1 MHDDG
6 DTTRRGLDRREFL
19 AATGAGILAIATAR
33 FAQPAAATTVG
44 AAAEPAGTPF
54 TLGVASGDPRPDAV
68 VLWTRLAPDPAAP
81 DGGMPDRSVTVRWEV
96 ATDQDMRKVV
106 RSGRATARPSSVHT
120 VHVDVEGLEPGRD
133 YWYRFRA
140 LGEATE
146 PARTRTAP
154 ARDRLARR
162 MLVAQASCQH
172 INQGYY
178 TAYDDMAQHD
188 VDLVVHLGDYIYE
201 SSSGPVPAGR
211 LPDPLTLDDYRL
223 RYALYKQQPALQA
236 VHTRAP
242 WVVTWDDHEVENNYT
257 SDLAEPGS
265 ATPDRASFLRRR
277 AAAYR
282 AWWEHQPVR
291 LDRPSGS
298 DLRVYRRL
306 QFGRLMDLHM
316 LDTRQYRSEQ
326 CGDGTDIGPVC
337 EAGTTTATVLG
348 RRQERWLGR
357 GLRAS
362 RARWNVIGNQIVLQ
376 QWRFAPGN
384 AVWNLDQWDGYPA
397 ARARA
402 MEQLA
407 RAGGNPVVLTGD
419 VHSSWV
425 GTLARDLDDA
435 SSPVLGSEFVG
446 PAIASLPS
454 PLLANAIS
462 TIESNS
468 PHLRWAEGTKR
479 GWVRH
484 EVTPDEWTAEYRLVD
499 DGLVPGS
506 AVQTAATFTVD
517 AGGQL
522 QGSPS

>member
-1 MHDDG
+1 MHDEG
-6 DTTRRGLDRREFL
+6 TPRGRALDRRAFL

-33 FAQPAAATTVG
+33 YARPAAAAPLRPLAET
-44 AAAEPAGTPF
+44 AASPF
-54 TLGVASGDPRPDAV
+54 TLGVASGDPLPNAV
-68 VLWTRLAPDPAAP
+68 VIWTRLAPDPSAP
-81 DGGMPDRSVTVRWEV
+81 DGGMPDRAVPVRWEV
-96 ATDQDMRKVV
+96 AADEGMRKIV

-120 VHVDVEGLEPGRD
+120 VHVDVGGLEPGRD

-140 LGEATE
+140 MGEATE

-154 ARDRLARR
+154 ARDRLAPR
-162 MLVAQASCQH
+162 MLLAQASCQH
-172 INQGYY
+172 VNQGYY
-178 TAYDDMAQHD
+178 TAYEDMAQHD
-188 VDLVVHLGDYIYE
+188 IDLVVHLGDYIYE
-201 SSSGPVPAGR
+201 SSEGPVPAGR
-211 LPDPLTLDDYRL
+211 LGDPITVDDYRL

-236 VHTRAP
+236 MHMRAP

-257 SDLAEPGS
+257 SDLPEPGS
-265 ATPDRASFLRRR
+265 TTPDRASFLRRR

-291 LDRPSGS
+291 LERPTSS
-298 DLRVYRRL
+298 DLRIYRRL
-306 QFGRLMDLHM
+306 GFGRLMDLHM

-337 EAGTTTATVLG
+337 DEGMTSSTVLG
-348 RRQERWLGR
+348 RKQEQWLGR
-357 GLRAS
+357 SLRAS
-362 RARWNVIGNQIVLQ
+362 RARWNVIGNQVVLQ

-384 AVWNLDQWDGYPA
+384 TIWNLDQWDGYPA
-397 ARARA
+397 ARARM

-407 RAGGNPVVLTGD
+407 RAGGRPIVLTGD

-446 PAIASLPS
+446 PAISSLPS
-454 PLLANAIS
+454 PLLASAIP
-462 TIESNS
+462 TILANS
-468 PHLRWAEGTKR
+468 PHLRWAEGEQR

-484 EVTPDEWTAEYRLVD
+484 EVTPNEWTAEYRLVG

-506 AVQTAATFTVD
+506 PVATAATFTVD
-517 AGGQL
+517 ADGALHG
-522 QGSPS
+522 PSA